1 MNRVE
6 RRAKLGTMHSRRLLP
21 TLLAAAMLALAG
33 CGGDDDGDSSSGGN
47 SERPADQIVADA
59 GLEICSEGQ
68 EQIAQ
73 STVGPGLSDIRVFFV
88 AEDCAGSETSPNV
101 VRVYQFS
108 TPEEVDAGAGRA
120 KTTYPNGVVM
130 VSGALVFAVTGPDSD
145 ANADAVGN
153 AYTGATGA
161 TVRTV

>member
-1 MNRVE
+1 V
-6 RRAKLGTMHSRRLLP
+6 LLP
-21 TLLAAAMLALAG
+21 SLLVAAMLALAG
-33 CGGDDDGDSSSGGN
+33 CGGDDDNGDSSSGGN

-73 STVGPGLSDIRVFFV
+73 STVGPGLSAIQVFFV

-101 VRVYQFS
+101 IRVYQFS
-108 TPEEVDAGAGRA
+108 SPEEVDAGAGRA
-120 KTTYPNGVVM
+120 KAAYPQGVVM

-145 ANADAVGN
+145 TNADAVGN

>member
-1 MNRVE
+1 V
-6 RRAKLGTMHSRRLLP
+6 RRPALLP
-21 TLLAAAMLALAG
+21 LLLAAAVLALAG
-33 CGGDDDGDSSSGGN
+33 CGGDDDDSSSGGN
-47 SERPADQIVADA
+47 SERPADQIMEDA

-88 AEDCAGSETSPNV
+88 AQDCAGSEVSPNV

-108 TPEEVDAGAGRA
+108 APDEVEAGAGRA
-120 KTTYPNGVVM
+120 KTKYPDGVVM
-130 VSGALVFAVTGPDSD
+130 VSGALVFAVTGPDSS
-145 ANADAVGN
+145 ANATAVGN
-153 AYTGATGA
+153 AYTETTGA

>member
-1 MNRVE
+1 M
-6 RRAKLGTMHSRRLLP
+6 RRRGLLP
-21 TLLAAAMLALAG
+21 VLLAAAALGLAG
-33 CGGDDDGDSSSGGN
+33 CGGDDDNGETSTGGN

-88 AEDCAGSETSPNV
+88 AVNCAGSEVSPNV
-101 VRVYQFS
+101 IRVYQFS
-108 TPEEVDAGAGRA
+108 APDEVEAGAGRA
-120 KTTYPNGVVM
+120 KTKYPNGVIM
-130 VSGALVFAVTGPDSD
+130 VSGALVFAVTGPDAE

-153 AYTGATGA
+153 AYSGATGA

>member
-1 MNRVE
+1 MK
-6 RRAKLGTMHSRRLLP
+6 RRTHADETAHVRRPALFP
-21 TLLAAAMLALAG
+21 SLLAAAVLALAG
-33 CGGDDDGDSSSGGN
+33 CGGDDDDSSSGGN
-47 SERPADQIVADA
+47 SERPADQIMEDA

-88 AEDCAGSETSPNV
+88 AEDCAGAEVSPNV
-101 VRVYQFS
+101 IRVYQFS
-108 TPEEVDAGAGRA
+108 TPDEVEAGADRA
-120 KTTYPNGVVM
+120 QTTYPNGVVM
-130 VSGALVFAVTGPDSD
+130 VSGALVFAVTGPDRN

-153 AYTGATGA
+153 AYTGETGA

>member
-1 MNRVE
+1 M
-6 RRAKLGTMHSRRLLP
+6 RRPALLP
-21 TLLAAAMLALAG
+21 SLLAAAVLAVAG
-33 CGGDDDGDSSSGGN
+33 CGGDDDNGDSSSGGN
-47 SERPADQIVADA
+47 SERPADQIMEDA

-88 AEDCAGSETSPNV
+88 AEDCAGSEVSPNV

-108 TPEEVDAGAGRA
+108 TPDEVEAGAGRA
-120 KTTYPNGVVM
+120 KTKYPNGVVM
-130 VSGALVFAVTGPDSD
+130 VSGALVFAVTGPDSS
-145 ANADAVGN
+145 ANATAVGN
-153 AYTGATGA
+153 AYTEETGA

>member
-1 MNRVE
+1 MHRDETAHV
-6 RRAKLGTMHSRRLLP
+6 RRPALLP
-21 TLLAAAMLALAG
+21 SLLATAVLALAG
-33 CGGDDDGDSSSGGN
+33 CGGDDDNGDSSSGGN

-73 STVGPGLSDIRVFFV
+73 STVGPGLSAIQVFFV
-88 AEDCAGSETSPNV
+88 AEDCAGSEVSPNV

-108 TPEEVDAGAGRA
+108 APDEVEAGAGRA
-120 KTTYPNGVVM
+120 KTEYPDGVVM
-130 VSGALVFAVTGPDSD
+130 VSGALVFAVTGPDAE
-145 ANADAVGN
+145 ANADSVGN
-153 AYTGATGA
+153 AYAGQTGA